1 MPTDAASIDRYVQ
14 HLGAI
19 AHCLANDC
27 GAPELWEK
35 LCGTPDDNP
44 LLQWDQWYGML
55 PQRMERLEYESLI
68 SEAQAFIDN
77 TNTLQGT
84 AARQHEALLYGRL
97 GDLLFHS
104 GQVSAAIDPLQS
116 ALDLCRE
123 IHDVE
128 GQFTYL
134 SNLLE
139 VYRYLGSK
147 PDIILTAEQLLD
159 LSEKY
164 GVNSDN
170 LKKRIERLRFGEPL
184 CRIVCVR
191 DDGEL
196 ELDGITEF
204 LDGRYDFEYRRNR
217 LSLQKATVLVRQGN
231 TLASSGQLA
240 DALEKYQEA
249 MDVDPH
255 DPDPVYQSGICL
267 LELGAYGQA
276 RAAFEQVERL
286 APGWFRCRNDQWL
299 AQSLETGNV
308 IDEEFRVLRVLDD
321 GGLEASQAFEVAR
334 QAIERFPDFAPLHL
348 IMGDLQRDRGESEEA
363 IASYRIGLE
372 LVEEPD
378 LESRLLCHL
387 AGTLPQESAERM
399 ELVERAV
406 NLEGSL
412 VAQAMAK
419 LIRLQ

>member
-1 MPTDAASIDRYVQ
+1 
-14 HLGAI
+14 
-19 AHCLANDC
+19 
-27 GAPELWEK
+27 
-35 LCGTPDDNP
+35 
-44 LLQWDQWYGML
+44 
-55 PQRMERLEYESLI
+55 
-68 SEAQAFIDN
+68 
-77 TNTLQGT
+77 
-84 AARQHEALLYGRL
+84 
-97 GDLLFHS
+97 
-104 GQVSAAIDPLQS
+104 
-116 ALDLCRE
+116 
-123 IHDVE
+123 
-128 GQFTYL
+128 
-134 SNLLE
+134 
-139 VYRYLGSK
+139 
-147 PDIILTAEQLLD
+147 
-159 LSEKY
+159 
-164 GVNSDN
+164 
-170 LKKRIERLRFGEPL
+170 
-184 CRIVCVR
+184 
-191 DDGEL
+191 
-196 ELDGITEF
+196 
-204 LDGRYDFEYRRNR
+204 
-217 LSLQKATVLVRQGN
+217 
-231 TLASSGQLA
+231 
-240 DALEKYQEA
+240 